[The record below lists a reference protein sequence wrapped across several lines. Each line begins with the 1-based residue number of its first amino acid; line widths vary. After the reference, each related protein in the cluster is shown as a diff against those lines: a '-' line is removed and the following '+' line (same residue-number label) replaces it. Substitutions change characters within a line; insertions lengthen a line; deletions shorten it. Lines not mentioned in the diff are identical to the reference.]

1 MKKLS
6 KVGRKKVADK
16 KEMVGIY
23 LRPSEINKL
32 GGKDQ
37 SRQLLSAYAEAM
49 VKLKKDDNERVLL

>member
-6 KVGRKKVADK
+6 KVGRKKIEDK

-23 LRPSEINKL
+23 LRPSELAKL

-37 SRQLLSAYAEAM
+37 FRQQLVMYAETM
-49 VKLKKDDNERVLL
+49 VKLKTNSHDGVLL